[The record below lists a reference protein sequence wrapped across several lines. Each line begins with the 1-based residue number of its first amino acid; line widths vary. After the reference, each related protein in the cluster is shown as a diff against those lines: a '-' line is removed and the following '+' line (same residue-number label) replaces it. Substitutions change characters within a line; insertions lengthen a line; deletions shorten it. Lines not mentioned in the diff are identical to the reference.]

1 MPNSFSKELSLN
13 YFSTNLSDYW
23 NLNYAIKECYPSEQ
37 SCFWIIKLY
46 VSMTNIAIEASNL
59 ATHSS
64 VLAWRIPGIRGAW
77 WAAVYG
83 VAQSR
88 TWLKQLS
95 SSSSSMLPFGFSGI
109 IWYHRCLEIILTKI
123 LSLKETL
130 VLISIVAALFSKY
143 SPYARHCGNNWNTLC
158 NFILKTTA

>member
-1 MPNSFSKELSLN
+1 MSFNIYFAVSNWMPNSFSKELSLN
-13 YFSTNLSDYW
+13 YFSINLSDYW

-95 SSSSSMLPFGFSGI
+95 SSSSSNLQFNQLENLQFYHCYKEPQDICSRNDNRVQVYSDLAKHSKFFI
-109 IWYHRCLEIILTKI
+109 II
-123 LSLKETL
+123 
-130 VLISIVAALFSKY
+130 
-143 SPYARHCGNNWNTLC
+143 
-158 NFILKTTA
+158 